1 MQIRMSSEVEK
12 KIGNFLNNSKGI
24 ESVDKSSS
32 ASNQGA
38 QQSSPNEHIVNPVS
52 VSEIETAKEKLS
64 AELKLRQESLKVVH
78 MQI

>member
-52 VSEIETAKEKLS
+52 VSEIETDKEKLS